1 MARKQLSLL
10 VIVLSSAT
18 VLFLWFILLD
28 KTVHHLSENAQ
39 AANLD
44 APLVMGVAP
53 TSAPN
58 DLDTPIVITGTG
70 FTDGVS
76 GTLASLSSNSLT
88 DVTWVNSTTL
98 SATVPWGLDEGI
110 YTLTVVNPEG
120 GTGLL
125 TNAFTVT
132 QGIGVWTS
140 GGPYGGCIVDIV
152 LDPFTP
158 SRMYA
163 MAGGI
168 GLFISSDAAV
178 SWQPLWINPMPT
190 RLAIDSHQPNVMY
203 IGGSNSLYRT
213 QDGGQTWEIV
223 RPQGAIGNSYFRPVA
238 HPTMA
243 DTVYLA
249 VEGDGGIAPEGVFKS
264 SDRGTTWITMTAGLT
279 DTDVAAIAFHPQD
292 ADRMY
297 LTTGDGDVFYSTNG
311 GALWNWAAHLAPVL
325 GRLYVNP
332 FGAHELWALG
342 QAPGTA
348 YGVFR
353 STDPSLANW
362 EQVTGAGKPDSLTFH
377 PTISGTL
384 WAAADAGYVS
394 RDDGETWQ
402 PVGVGLPPGGN
413 FMIGA
418 LNFAVDVTLNP
429 ITPTLYAGTGEGVYK
444 SLDGG
449 ATWQETN
456 QGMTANFVW
465 AVAASPHDVEEV
477 YASTAS
483 RGVLRSTNGGHS
495 WQALDVPSPGWSA
508 NLVVDPVL
516 PERVYLSCVENG
528 QPCVRI
534 SPDSGESWQT
544 IQLTIPYTDGWGGRT
559 FAVSPDPGQAG
570 RVLAGVG
577 FYPPGWENGW
587 VTPQGGIYLSQDYG
601 ESWANI
607 TVSMPISHVNVLTFD
622 PVNSQVV
629 YAGTLAGGLL
639 KSIDSGDTWEQV
651 SSFPTMCDVNALAL
665 DPVNSGWIFASSGS
679 GRSNPECE
687 NATYVSSNG
696 GQTWTRLEDPAV
708 TSGPVFALAFAN
720 SDPPTLYCGTFGNG
734 VWFSNDRGQTW
745 NVAAGMSQGD
755 VRGLAT
761 ATDGER
767 VIVYIGISG
776 SVVTL
781 PGLLN
786 QESVSGTTLLG
797 SGVFRLT
804 TLPGQ
809 RVYLPLVSMGGTQ

>member
-10 VIVLSSAT
+10 VIVLTSAT
-18 VLFLWFILLD
+18 AILLWFSVLD
-28 KTVHHLSENAQ
+28 SMSHAFAENAH
-39 AANLD
+39 AAPLD
-44 APLVMGVAP
+44 APVVMGVAP
-53 TSAPN
+53 ASAPN
-58 DLDTPIVITGTG
+58 DLDTLIVITGTG

-76 GTLASLSSNSLT
+76 GTLASLGSNSLT
-88 DVTWVNSTTL
+88 DVSWVSSTTL
-98 SATVPWGLDEGI
+98 SATVPWGLDVGV
-110 YTLTVVNPEG
+110 YTLTVVNPDG

-132 QGIGVWTS
+132 QCIGVWTS
-140 GGPYGGCIVDIV
+140 GGPYGGSIQDIV
-152 LDPFTP
+152 LDPVTP
-158 SRMYA
+158 TRMYA
-163 MAGGI
+163 TAGGSGI
-168 GLFISSDAAV
+168 FISSDAAG
-178 SWQPLWINPMPT
+178 SWHPLWINPMPT
-190 RLAIDSHQPNVMY
+190 RLAIDTHQPNVMY
-203 IGGSNSLYRT
+203 IGGSNSHYRT
-213 QDGGQTWEIV
+213 QDGGQSWENV

-238 HPTMA
+238 HPSLA

-249 VEGDGGIAPEGVFKS
+249 VEGIGGIAPEGVFKS
-264 SDRGTTWITMTAGLT
+264 SDRGTTWITMTTGLT
-279 DTDVAAIAFHPQD
+279 GTDVAAIAFHPQD
-292 ADRMY
+292 PNIMY
-297 LTTGDGDVFYSTNG
+297 LSTGDGDVFYSTNG

-325 GRLYVNP
+325 GKLYVNP

-342 QAPGTA
+342 QMPGYA

-353 STDPSLANW
+353 STDPGLATW

-394 RDDGETWQ
+394 RDSGEIWQ
-402 PVGVGLPPGGN
+402 PVGAGLPPGGN

-456 QGMTANFVW
+456 QGMTANYVW
-465 AVAASPHDVEEV
+465 DLAASPHDADEV

-483 RGVLRSTNGGHS
+483 RGVLRSMNGGHS
-495 WQALDVPSPGWSA
+495 WQALDVPSPGWQA
-508 NLVVDPVL
+508 NLAMDPVL
-516 PERVYLSCVENG
+516 PERVYFSCVENS

-570 RVLAGVG
+570 RVLSGVG

-587 VTPQGGIYLSQDYG
+587 VAPQGGIYLSQDYG
-601 ESWANI
+601 ESWTNI
-607 TVSMPISHVNVLTFD
+607 TASTPISHVNVLAFD
-622 PVNSQVV
+622 PVNPQIA
-629 YAGTLAGGLL
+629 YAGTFGSGLL

-679 GRSNPECE
+679 SQSNPECE
-687 NATYVSSNG
+687 LATYASSNG
-696 GQTWTRLEDPAV
+696 GQTWTRLDDPAV
-708 TSGPVFALAFAN
+708 TGGPVLALTYTN
-720 SDPPTLYCGTFGNG
+720 SDPPVLYAGIFGNG
-734 VWFSNDRGQTW
+734 LWFSKDHGQTW

-767 VIVYIGISG
+767 IMVYAGTGTGIY
-776 SVVTL
+776 
-781 PGLLN
+781 
-786 QESVSGTTLLG
+786 
-797 SGVFRLT
+797 RLT
-804 TLPGQ
+804 MRALTQ
-809 RVYLPLVSMGGTQ
+809 RIYLPLVVTSGAP

>member
-18 VLFLWFILLD
+18 AILFWFSILDSMSHTLA
-28 KTVHHLSENAQ
+28 ENAH
-39 AANLD
+39 A
-44 APLVMGVAP
+44 APLDDPVVMDVAP
-53 TSAPN
+53 TTAPN

-70 FTDGVS
+70 FTTGIS
-76 GTLASLSSNSLT
+76 GTLAYLGNAPLM

-98 SATVPWGLDEGI
+98 YATVPWGLDAGV
-110 YTLTVVNPEG
+110 YTLTVVNPDG
-120 GTGLL
+120 GTGSLP
-125 TNAFTVT
+125 NAFTVT

-140 GGPYGGCIVDIV
+140 GGPYGGGIEDIV

-163 MAGGI
+163 TAGGSGI
-168 GLFISSDAAV
+168 FISSDAAA
-178 SWQPLWINPMPT
+178 SWHPLWINPTPS
-190 RLAIDSHQPNVMY
+190 RIAIDAYQPEVMY
-203 IGGSNSLYRT
+203 SCHFRT
-213 QDGGQTWEIV
+213 QDGGLTWESI
-223 RPQGAIGNSYFRPVA
+223 RPQGAIGNAYFRPVA
-238 HPTMA
+238 HPTLA

-249 VEGDGGIAPEGVFKS
+249 VEGVGGITPEGVFKS
-264 SDRGTTWITMTAGLT
+264 SDQGTTWITMTNGLT

-292 ADRMY
+292 ANIMY
-297 LTTGDGDVFYSTNG
+297 LSTSDGDVFYSTNG

-342 QAPGTA
+342 QAPGAA

-353 STDPSLANW
+353 STDPSLATW

-394 RDDGETWQ
+394 RDGGDTWQ
-402 PVGVGLPPGGN
+402 PVDPGLPPGGD

-429 ITPTLYAGTGEGVYK
+429 ISPTLYAGTGEGVYK

-456 QGMTANFVW
+456 QGLTANFVW
-465 AVAASPHDVEEV
+465 ALTASPHDADEV

-483 RGVLRSTNGGHS
+483 RGVLRTTNGGHS
-495 WQALDVPSPGWSA
+495 WQALDVPSPGWWA
-508 NLVVDPVL
+508 DMAVDPTL
-516 PERVYLSCVENG
+516 PERVYFGCVDNG
-528 QPCVRI
+528 QPCVRV

-544 IQLTIPYTDGWGGRT
+544 IQLDNPYPDGWGRT
-559 FAVSPDPGQAG
+559 FSVAADPAQAG
-570 RVLAGVG
+570 RVLAGVAL
-577 FYPPGWENGW
+577 YPSGWPPNTVGL
-587 VTPQGGIYLSQDYG
+587 GGIYLSQDYG
-601 ESWANI
+601 EHWEYI
-607 TVSMPISHVNVLTFD
+607 TASTPISHVNVLAFD
-622 PVNSQVV
+622 PVNPQVV
-629 YAGTLAGGLL
+629 YAGTLNGGLL
-639 KSIDSGDTWEQV
+639 KSTDSGDTWEQV

-665 DPVNSGWIFASSGS
+665 DPDNSGWIFASSGS
-679 GRSNPECE
+679 SQSNPECE
-687 NATYVSSNG
+687 AATYASSNG
-696 GQTWTRLEDPAV
+696 GQTWAHLDDPAV
-708 TSGPVFALAFAN
+708 TGGPVFALAFTN
-720 SDPPTLYCGTFGNG
+720 SDPAALYAGTFGNG
-734 VWFSNDRGQTW
+734 VWFSKDRGQTW

-767 VIVYIGISG
+767 IMVYAGTGTGIY
-776 SVVTL
+776 
-781 PGLLN
+781 
-786 QESVSGTTLLG
+786 
-797 SGVFRLT
+797 RLT
-804 TLPGQ
+804 TRALNQ
-809 RVYLPLVSMGGTQ
+809 RMYLPLVSMGGTP